1 MLAAKT
7 AGVDLTVA
15 ELVRLRGEAARL
27 RLPDSAR
34 SGGPLPDLY
43 HSLHR
48 GRGLEFEEVRS
59 YQPGDEFRSI
69 DWRVTARTGR
79 LHTKV
84 FLEEREHALLVAVDA
99 GPTMRFGSRVAFKW
113 VAAARAAAV
122 LAWLAVENGDRVGGL
137 VFGEAERLRARPP
150 ESGATGA
157 VALFKLM
164 AGTAPL
170 PPGERPAPP
179 DLPLARL
186 GQIAR
191 HGAVAAVFS
200 DFLGWNHQAELA
212 LTALAARNDV
222 ALVLVHD
229 PLEAALPPAGRYVF
243 HGDGT
248 AMVVD
253 TGDAE
258 LRAAHARA
266 FAEHADT
273 VAAACRRV
281 GARFSLLAADQPPA
295 EALRDGILRRR
306 RRG

>member
-1 MLAAKT
+1 MATAKT
-7 AGVDLTVA
+7 AGVDLAVA

-27 RLPDSAR
+27 RLPDADR

-48 GRGLEFEEVRS
+48 GRGLDFEEVRA
-59 YQPGDEFRSI
+59 YQPGDDFRSV

-137 VFGEAERLRARPP
+137 VFGEAEPMRARPP
-150 ESGATGA
+150 EAGAAGA
-157 VALFKLM
+157 VTLFKLL
-164 AGTAPL
+164 ATTAPL
-170 PPGERPAPP
+170 PPGDRPALPAPP
-179 DLPLARL
+179 LKRL
-186 GQIAR
+186 GQIAH
-191 HGAVAAVFS
+191 HGAVVAVFS
-200 DFLGWNHQAELA
+200 DFLGWGHEAETA

-243 HGDGT
+243 HGEGA

-253 TGDAE
+253 TGEPE
-258 LRAAHARA
+258 LRAAHAKA
-266 FAEHADT
+266 FADRADR

-281 GARFSLLAADQPPA
+281 GARFSTLATDRPPA
-295 EALRDGILRRR
+295 QALRDGILRRR